1 MKMEN
6 DYKLDTV
13 SVEPRSSG
21 GTPQRIRRN
30 PSTNGANRGDD
41 CVALQMPA
49 SMDESPP
56 VHSLLLCPAHWHALL
71 ESAPVSLV
79 IRREGRRAADDC
91 CDGGEGGREE
101 EEEEG
106 GTVRVMRDN
115 SVTPQERLSPER

>member
-1 MKMEN
+1 MEMEN
-6 DYKLDTV
+6 DYTLDTV

-21 GTPQRIRRN
+21 GTPQHIRRN
-30 PSTNGANRGDD
+30 PATNGVNRGDD

-56 VHSLLLCPAHWHALL
+56 LHSLLICPAHWHALL

-79 IRREGRRAADDC
+79 IRREGRHASGDY

-101 EEEEG
+101 EEG
-106 GTVRVMRDN
+106 GMVKVMGDN
-115 SVTPQERLSPER
+115 SVTPQERQSPER

>member
-1 MKMEN
+1 MEN
-6 DYKLDTV
+6 DYTLDTV

-21 GTPQRIRRN
+21 GTPQHIRRN
-30 PSTNGANRGDD
+30 PATNGVNRGDD

-56 VHSLLLCPAHWHALL
+56 LHSLLICPAHWHALL

-79 IRREGRRAADDC
+79 IRREGRHASGDY

-101 EEEEG
+101 EEEG
-106 GTVRVMRDN
+106 GMVKVMGDN
-115 SVTPQERLSPER
+115 SVTPQERQSPER